1 MSRLRNRFGMLA
13 VTMAVLLVAG
23 SFSFD
28 LLPSSHA
35 FERLAPAR
43 DWPQWRGPNRD
54 GISAETGFLAEW
66 KDAPALLW
74 KKSELGRGYASVA
87 VVGDTLY
94 TAGKVKD
101 ISYGYALN
109 EADGSV
115 KWSVPIGEPKD
126 ENPRATP
133 TVDGDR
139 VYFLGAEGDLL
150 CVDRASGKPV
160 WSKDFAADFG
170 GKMMSG
176 WKFCES
182 PLIDGDRLVC
192 TPGGKEALVVCL
204 NKLTGETI
212 WKSPLP
218 DVGKSGKD
226 GAGYSSIVIS
236 HAAGVKQYVQIIG
249 RGCIGIAAEDGRFLW
264 AYNRVA
270 NQTANIP
277 TPIIDGDFVFCS
289 TGYGTGA
296 ALLKLSK
303 EGSGVKAEEQY
314 FLPGKDLQNHHG
326 GMIKIGDY
334 VYMGHGHNRGYPTC
348 VEMKT
353 GKIVWRQETDIPGSG
368 SAAIVFAEGKLYFRY
383 QNGVVALI
391 DAKPEG
397 YAFHGQLQIPD
408 AGNDSWPHPVVCHG
422 KLFLREHDT
431 LYVYDIARKDGQ

>member
-1 MSRLRNRFGMLA
+1 MVFMRSGIGALA
-13 VTMAVLLVAG
+13 VGAALFVSVGGGFLE
-23 SFSFD
+23 
-28 LLPSSHA
+28 LLPSSTA
-35 FERLAPAR
+35 AERLAPSS

-54 GISAETGFLAEW
+54 GISTETGLLGEW
-66 KDAPALLW
+66 TQAPTLLW
-74 KKSELGRGYASVA
+74 KKTELGRGYASVA
-87 VVGDTLY
+87 VVGDVLY
-94 TAGKVKD
+94 TAGKVKE
-101 ISYGYALN
+101 ISYAYALS
-109 EADGSV
+109 EKDGSV
-115 KWSVPIGEPKD
+115 IWSIPLGQPKD

-139 VYFLGAEGDLL
+139 VYFLGSEGALL
-150 CVDRASGKPV
+150 CVDRASGKV
-160 WSKDFAADFG
+160 LWSKDFKADFG

-192 TPGGKEALVVCL
+192 TPGGKEALIVCL
-204 NKLTGETI
+204 NKLTGDLL

-218 DVGKSGKD
+218 DVGQGGKD

-236 HAAGVKQYVQIIG
+236 NAAGVKQYVQITG

-264 AYNRVA
+264 AYNKVA
-270 NQTANIP
+270 NQVANIP
-277 TPIIDGDFVFCS
+277 TPIVDGDYVFCS

-296 ALLKLSK
+296 ALLKLTK

-314 FLPGKDLQNHHG
+314 FLPGKELQNHHG
-326 GMIKIGDY
+326 GMIKIGEY
-334 VYMGHGHNRGYPTC
+334 VYLGHGHNRGYPTC

-353 GKIVWRQETDIPGSG
+353 GKIVWRQEENIPGTG

-397 YAFHGQLQIPD
+397 YVFHGQFEIPE
-408 AGNDSWPHPVVCHG
+408 AGNDSWPHPVICHG
-422 KLFLREHDT
+422 KLFIREHDA
-431 LYVYDIARKDGQ
+431 LYVYDIARKDR